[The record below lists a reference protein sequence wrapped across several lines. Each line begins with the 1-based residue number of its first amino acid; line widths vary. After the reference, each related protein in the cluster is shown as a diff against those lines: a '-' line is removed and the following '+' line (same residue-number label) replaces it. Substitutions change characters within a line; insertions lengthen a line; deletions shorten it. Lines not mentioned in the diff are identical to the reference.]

1 MIQIYSPT
9 NTDYTHNG
17 DQTLFPSAAT
27 VHVILNGSW
36 TAELTHPIDADGRW
50 KSIVKDAVVKMPSF
64 NGDQLFRI
72 KSTSKSDSGVIA
84 AMEPIFMDSMG
95 DCFLVDIRPTSK
107 NGQQALNDMVS
118 PNSKYSASSDI
129 TRTATAYYEYKNL
142 IEAIAGD
149 DDNAFLKR
157 WGGEILYDN
166 FTVIINERVGGDYGV
181 EVRYG
186 KNIPQD
192 GVTEEVDTS
201 AIITRIYPK
210 AYNGYTMTNHG
221 HVDSPLINSYPT
233 IKAATLTFDDV
244 KMAADAQEDDAE
256 NGVIICNNQAELDQ
270 ALTQKCQEQ
279 YDTGMDKPT
288 VSLDI
293 SMVLLQNTEQ
303 YKDYQILET
312 ASLGDTIHCRDSH
325 LDITSDARVIE
336 LGYDSIQKR
345 VSSVV
350 IGDVQYNYFDQV
362 TDSTN
367 RIEQVIRPNGTLM
380 AERVQGILNGIY
392 TQLRLQSTAAQKVN
406 GSAFLVEDTDPESA
420 LYGAM
425 VWGTQ
430 GLQLSVVRTADGRSW
445 DWTTAVTAKGIV
457 ADAIVTG
464 ILSDKEGKN
473 YWNLDTGEF
482 RLSAESFLVDDETVQ
497 NYVDGAIDDKI
508 AQIRELTVQLS
519 NEVTLVP
526 TSADGTGGNYS
537 EAYTDVSVYLG
548 TSDVSAAAQIT
559 VAVSAGVTGS
569 WNPLQRRYSVTYL
582 ESDVGA
588 VTFTVTYSGLQ
599 MSKTFTVA
607 KTKQGQPGA
616 QGIPGPAGDNGQ
628 SFYTWIKYADTP
640 TSGMS
645 DSPDGKEYMGIAYN
659 KTTPA
664 ESTNYSDYQWSLI
677 KGSDGSQGVPG
688 PPGEDGQTLYTWIK
702 YATSATGANMSDD
715 PDGKTYLGIAYN
727 KTTATESNNPADY
740 TWAFFEGPQGEK
752 GDQGIPGPAGA
763 DGQTL
768 YTWIKYA
775 DTPTSGMSDNPDGK
789 EYMGIAYNKTS
800 QTESNNYGDYQ
811 WSLIKGANGSQGI
824 PGPAGADGQ
833 TLYTW
838 IKYADTP
845 TSGMSDN
852 PDGKEYMGI
861 AYNKTSQTESNNYG
875 DYQWSLIKGA
885 KGDQGIPGPA
895 GEDGQTFYTWIKYA
909 DTPTSGMSDNPDG
922 KEYMGIA
929 YNKTTQTESSNYSDY
944 QWSLIKGA
952 NGSQG
957 IPGPAGED
965 GKTLY
970 TWIKYADTPT
980 SGMSDN
986 PDGKEYMG
994 IAYNKATPTES
1005 SNYGDYQWSLIKG
1018 AKGDQGIP
1026 GPQGS
1031 PGTNGKTSYF
1041 HVKYSANSNG
1051 NPMTETPSTY
1061 IGTYVDFT
1069 EADSSNYRDY
1079 TWSRFQGAQGAKGEQ
1094 GIPGTNGINGQTS
1107 YLHIKYSNDGG
1118 ASFTSNNGETPGK
1131 YIGQYVDFNQT
1142 DSTDPDRYTWSLT
1155 QGADG
1160 RVYQLQA
1167 DTLVIKQGADNAY
1180 NPPRVTFSAYY
1191 RNGTSANRV
1200 AYAGRF
1206 VISESTN
1213 GTTYI
1218 TKYTSSANEA
1228 SHTYTPSAA
1237 NVKNIRCILYASG
1250 GTTNALDMQGV
1261 AIVRDIDNLTQ
1272 EDVFNILTNNGV
1284 VQGIYLQNGQLY
1296 INAEYIATG
1305 RLASVDGSSYWDLN
1319 TGELNI
1325 DGKLVFDNNQLT
1337 VNGNVNVPSGGHV
1350 NVANGGA
1357 VNIDNI
1363 VNGRYH
1369 RVTVGSGGV
1378 VVHDY
1383 GTNTPDDDT
1392 SPAQVASMGVN
1403 TSQPVGLVRS
1413 VRYSQSSAGIPQ
1425 AIQDF
1430 TNIIGGTIQ
1439 SSNGSKQSTM
1449 TPTGVTTT
1457 NLTASEVDVTN
1468 GVSAQH
1474 ADFEGRVNADS
1485 FNGVWI
1491 TMSGWNRFRVDWA
1504 DHGTG
1509 YRLWFYID
1517 NTLVWNT

>member
-17 DQTLFPSAAT
+17 DQTLMPSAAT
-27 VHVILNGSW
+27 VHPILNGSW

-50 KSIVKDAVVKMPSF
+50 KFIVKDAVVKMPSF
-64 NGDQLFRI
+64 NGDQLFRV
-72 KSTSKSDSGVIA
+72 KSTSKSDSGVTA

-129 TRTATAYYEYKNL
+129 TRAATAYYEYKNL

-166 FTVIINERVGGDYGV
+166 FTVIVNERVGGDYGV

-256 NGVIICNNQAELDQ
+256 NGVIICNSQAELDQ
-270 ALTQKCQEQ
+270 ALTQRCQEQ
-279 YDTGMDKPT
+279 YDAGLDKPT

-312 ASLGDTIHCRDSH
+312 VSMGDTIHCRDSH

-336 LGYDSIQKR
+336 LEYDSIQKR

-350 IGDVQYNYFDQV
+350 IGDVQYNYFNQV

-430 GLQLSVVRTADGRSW
+430 GLQLSVVRTADGRGW

-526 TSADGTGGNYS
+526 TSADGSGGNYS

-569 WNPLQRRYSVTYL
+569 WNPSQRRYSVTYL

-607 KTKQGQPGA
+607 KSKQGQTGA

-727 KTTATESNNPADY
+727 KTTAVESNNPADY
-740 TWAFFEGPQGEK
+740 TWAFFEGPQGE
-752 GDQGIPGPAGA
+752 
-763 DGQTL
+763 
-768 YTWIKYA
+768 
-775 DTPTSGMSDNPDGK
+775 
-789 EYMGIAYNKTS
+789 
-800 QTESNNYGDYQ
+800 
-811 WSLIKGANGSQGI
+811 
-824 PGPAGADGQ
+824 
-833 TLYTW
+833 
-838 IKYADTP
+838 
-845 TSGMSDN
+845 
-852 PDGKEYMGI
+852 
-861 AYNKTSQTESNNYG
+861 
-875 DYQWSLIKGA
+875 

-909 DTPTSGMSDNPDG
+909 DTPTSGMSDSPDG

-929 YNKTTQTESSNYSDY
+929 YNKTSQTESSNYSDY

-994 IAYNKATPTES
+994 IAYNKTTPTES
-1005 SNYGDYQWSLIKG
+1005 SNYSDYQWSLIKG

-1069 EADSSNYRDY
+1069 EADSTNYQDY
-1079 TWSRFQGAQGAKGEQ
+1079 TWSRFQGAQGPQGNQ
-1094 GIPGTNGINGQTS
+1094 GIPGTNGSNGQTS

-1118 ASFTSNNGETPGK
+1118 ATFTANNGETPGD
-1131 YIGQYVDFNQT
+1131 YLGQYVDFAQT
-1142 DSTDPDRYTWSLT
+1142 DSTDPDRYAWSLIK
-1155 QGADG
+1155 GSDG
-1160 RVYQLQA
+1160 QNATTYILQA

-1180 NPPRVTFSAYY
+1180 NPPSVTFSAYLRFGDEAQRY
-1191 RNGTSANRV
+1191 
-1200 AYAGRF
+1200 AYGGRF

-1218 TKYTSSANEA
+1218 TKYTSSANET
-1228 SHTYTPSAA
+1228 SHTYTPSAP

-1337 VNGNVNVPSGGHV
+1337 VNGNVNVPSGGHI

-1378 VVHDY
+1378 VVNDY
-1383 GTNTPDDDT
+1383 GTNTPDDDIQ
-1392 SPAQVASMGVN
+1392 PAQVASMGVN
-1403 TSQPVGLVRS
+1403 TSQAIGLVRS
-1413 VRYSQSSAGIPQ
+1413 VRYSQSSSGVPQ
-1425 AIQDF
+1425 AVQDF

-1439 SSNGSKQSTM
+1439 SSNGSQQSTM

-1457 NLTASEVDVTN
+1457 NLSASEVDVTN

-1485 FNGVWI
+1485 FNGMWI

-1509 YRLWFYID
+1509 YKLWFYID

>member
-72 KSTSKSDSGVIA
+72 ESTSKSDSGVIA

-582 ESDVGA
+582 KSDVGA
-588 VTFTVTYSGLQ
+588 VTFTVIYSGLQ

-607 KTKQGQPGA
+607 KSKQGQ
-616 QGIPGPAGDNGQ
+616 
-628 SFYTWIKYADTP
+628 
-640 TSGMS
+640 
-645 DSPDGKEYMGIAYN
+645 
-659 KTTPA
+659 
-664 ESTNYSDYQWSLI
+664 
-677 KGSDGSQGVPG
+677 
-688 PPGEDGQTLYTWIK
+688 
-702 YATSATGANMSDD
+702 TGA
-715 PDGKTYLGIAYN
+715 
-727 KTTATESNNPADY
+727 
-740 TWAFFEGPQGEK
+740 
-752 GDQGIPGPAGA
+752 
-763 DGQTL
+763 
-768 YTWIKYA
+768 
-775 DTPTSGMSDNPDGK
+775 
-789 EYMGIAYNKTS
+789 
-800 QTESNNYGDYQ
+800 
-811 WSLIKGANGSQGI
+811 
-824 PGPAGADGQ
+824 
-833 TLYTW
+833 
-838 IKYADTP
+838 
-845 TSGMSDN
+845 
-852 PDGKEYMGI
+852 
-861 AYNKTSQTESNNYG
+861 
-875 DYQWSLIKGA
+875 
-885 KGDQGIPGPA
+885 
-895 GEDGQTFYTWIKYA
+895 
-909 DTPTSGMSDNPDG
+909 
-922 KEYMGIA
+922 
-929 YNKTTQTESSNYSDY
+929 
-944 QWSLIKGA
+944 
-952 NGSQG
+952 
-957 IPGPAGED
+957 
-965 GKTLY
+965 
-970 TWIKYADTPT
+970 
-980 SGMSDN
+980 
-986 PDGKEYMG
+986 
-994 IAYNKATPTES
+994 
-1005 SNYGDYQWSLIKG
+1005 
-1018 AKGDQGIP
+1018 
-1026 GPQGS
+1026 
-1031 PGTNGKTSYF
+1031 
-1041 HVKYSANSNG
+1041 
-1051 NPMTETPSTY
+1051 
-1061 IGTYVDFT
+1061 
-1069 EADSSNYRDY
+1069 
-1079 TWSRFQGAQGAKGEQ
+1079 
-1094 GIPGTNGINGQTS
+1094 
-1107 YLHIKYSNDGG
+1107 
-1118 ASFTSNNGETPGK
+1118 
-1131 YIGQYVDFNQT
+1131 
-1142 DSTDPDRYTWSLT
+1142 

-1191 RNGTSANRV
+1191 RDGTSANRV

-1228 SHTYTPSAA
+1228 SHTYTPSAP

-1250 GTTNALDMQGV
+1250 GTTKALDMQGV
-1261 AIVRDIDNLTQ
+1261 AIVRDINNLTQ

-1296 INAEYIATG
+1296 INAEYIAAG
-1305 RLASVDGSSYWDLN
+1305 RIASVDGSSCWDLN
-1319 TGELNI
+1319 TGSMKLQGSFSSINWNGDQCFKMSVGSAFMQLNVYEGDPVSGTPFSQLISISSLVTDRYAGSIQVRRYSPSGDHEQTESLSIIGSSIEARGGGELTTI
-1325 DGKLVFDNNQLT
+1325 DGPGISTPLLNADQVSSPSIKAT
-1337 VNGNVNVPSGGHV
+1337 SGGS
-1350 NVANGGA
+1350 
-1357 VNIDNI
+1357 
-1363 VNGRYH
+1363 
-1369 RVTVGSGGV
+1369 T
-1378 VVHDY
+1378 
-1383 GTNTPDDDT
+1383 
-1392 SPAQVASMGVN
+1392 
-1403 TSQPVGLVRS
+1403 
-1413 VRYSQSSAGIPQ
+1413 
-1425 AIQDF
+1425 
-1430 TNIIGGTIQ
+1430 
-1439 SSNGSKQSTM
+1439 QSTM
-1449 TPTGVTTT
+1449 TPTGVTTQ
-1457 NLTASEVDVTN
+1457 NLSAKTANITGNLDAGSVDV
-1468 GVSAQH
+1468 S
-1474 ADFEGRVNADS
+1474 GRVNAET
-1485 FNGVWI
+1485 FKGGLI
-1491 TMSGWNRFRVDWA
+1491 TKSGSNRFFIDWVN
-1504 DHGTG
+1504 DGGTWKL
-1509 YRLWFYID
+1509 YFYID
-1517 NTLVWNT
+1517 GQLVRTW

>member
-9 NTDYTHNG
+9 NTNYTHNG

-27 VHVILNGSW
+27 VHAILNGSW

-72 KSTSKSDSGVIA
+72 KSTSKSDSGVTA

-95 DCFLVDIRPTSK
+95 DCFLVDIRPTAK

-129 TRTATAYYEYKNL
+129 ARSATAYYEYKNL

-166 FTVIINERVGGDYGV
+166 FTVIVNERVGGDYGV

-244 KMAADAQEDDAE
+244 KMTTDAQEDDAE
-256 NGVIICNNQAELDQ
+256 NGVIICNSQAELDQ
-270 ALTQKCQEQ
+270 ALTQRCQEQ
-279 YDTGMDKPT
+279 YDAGLDKPT

-312 ASLGDTIHCRDSH
+312 VSLGDTIHCRDSH

-336 LGYDSIQKR
+336 LEYDSIQKR

-430 GLQLSVVRTADGRSW
+430 GLQLSVVRTSDGRSW

-497 NYVDGAIDDKI
+497 NYVDGAIDNKI

-526 TSADGTGGNYS
+526 TSADGSGGNYS

-569 WNPLQRRYSVTYL
+569 WNPSQRRYSVTYL

-607 KTKQGQPGA
+607 KSKQGQTGA

-628 SFYTWIKYADTP
+628 TFYTWIKYADTP

-677 KGSDGSQGVPG
+677 KGSDGAQGVPG

-727 KTTATESNNPADY
+727 KTTAVESNNPADY
-740 TWAFFEGPQGEK
+740 TWAFFEGPQGE
-752 GDQGIPGPAGA
+752 
-763 DGQTL
+763 
-768 YTWIKYA
+768 
-775 DTPTSGMSDNPDGK
+775 
-789 EYMGIAYNKTS
+789 
-800 QTESNNYGDYQ
+800 
-811 WSLIKGANGSQGI
+811 
-824 PGPAGADGQ
+824 
-833 TLYTW
+833 
-838 IKYADTP
+838 
-845 TSGMSDN
+845 
-852 PDGKEYMGI
+852 
-861 AYNKTSQTESNNYG
+861 
-875 DYQWSLIKGA
+875 

-929 YNKTTQTESSNYSDY
+929 YNKTSQTESSNYSDY

-994 IAYNKATPTES
+994 IAYNKTTPTES
-1005 SNYGDYQWSLIKG
+1005 SNYSDYQWSLIKG
-1018 AKGDQGIP
+1018 TKGDQGIP

-1041 HVKYSANSNG
+1041 HVKYSSNSNG

-1069 EADSSNYRDY
+1069 EADSTNYQDY
-1079 TWSRFQGAQGAKGEQ
+1079 TWSRFQGAQGPQGNQ
-1094 GIPGTNGINGQTS
+1094 GIPGTNGSNGQTS

-1118 ASFTSNNGETPGK
+1118 ATFTANNGETPGD
-1131 YIGQYVDFNQT
+1131 YLGQYVDFAQT
-1142 DSTDPDRYTWSLT
+1142 DSTDPDRYVWSLIK
-1155 QGADG
+1155 GSDG
-1160 RVYQLQA
+1160 QNATTYILQA

-1180 NPPRVTFSAYY
+1180 NPPSVTFSAYLRFGDEAQRY
-1191 RNGTSANRV
+1191 
-1200 AYAGRF
+1200 AYGGRF

-1218 TKYTSSANEA
+1218 TKYTSAANET
-1228 SHTYTPSAA
+1228 SHTYTPSAP

-1250 GTTNALDMQGV
+1250 GTTSALDMQGV
-1261 AIVRDIDNLTQ
+1261 AIVRDIDNLKQ

-1296 INAEYIATG
+1296 INAEYIAAG
-1305 RLASVDGSSYWDLN
+1305 RIASVDGSSYWDLN
-1319 TGELNI
+1319 TGRIELQGSI
-1325 DGKLVFDNNQLT
+1325 SSLEW
-1337 VNGNVNVPSGGHV
+1337 NG
-1350 NVANGGA
+1350 
-1357 VNIDNI
+1357 DQCFKM
-1363 VNGRYH
+1363 
-1369 RVTVGSGGV
+1369 TVGSAFMQLSVYEGNPV
-1378 VVHDY
+1378 S
-1383 GTNTPDDDT
+1383 GTPYSQLISISRLVTDRYAG
-1392 SPAQVASMGVN
+1392 SIQV
-1403 TSQPVGLVRS
+1403 R
-1413 VRYSQSSAGIPQ
+1413 RYSPNGDHEQTESLS
-1425 AIQDF
+1425 
-1430 TNIIGGTIQ
+1430 IIGSNIEARSGGELTTIDGPGISTPLLDADQ
-1439 SSNGSKQSTM
+1439 VSSPSIKATSGGSTQSTM
-1449 TPTGVTTT
+1449 TPTGVTTR
-1457 NLTASEVDVTN
+1457 NL
-1468 GVSAQH
+1468 SAQTATITGNLDAGS
-1474 ADFEGRVNADS
+1474 ADVSGRVNADT
-1485 FNGVWI
+1485 FKGALV
-1491 TMSGWNRFRVDWA
+1491 TRSGSNRFFVDWVNEG
-1504 DHGTG
+1504 GTWKL
-1509 YRLWFYID
+1509 YFYID
-1517 NTLVWNT
+1517 NQPVRTL

>member
-27 VHVILNGSW
+27 LHAILNGSW

-64 NGDQLFRI
+64 NGEQLFRI
-72 KSTSKSDSGVIA
+72 KSTSKSDSGVTA
-84 AMEPIFMDSMG
+84 AMEPIFMDSTG
-95 DCFLVDIRPTSK
+95 DCFLVDIRPTAK

-118 PNSKYSASSDI
+118 PNGKYSASSDI
-129 TRTATAYYEYKNL
+129 TRAATAYYEYKNL

-166 FTVIINERVGGDYGV
+166 FTVIVNERVGGDYGV

-244 KMAADAQEDDAE
+244 KMATDAQEDDAE
-256 NGVIICNNQAELDQ
+256 NGVIICNSQAELDQ
-270 ALTQKCQEQ
+270 ALTQRCQEQ
-279 YDTGMDKPT
+279 YDSGLDKPT

-312 ASLGDTIHCRDSH
+312 VSLGDTIHCRDSH
-325 LDITSDARVIE
+325 LDITSDARAIE
-336 LGYDSIQKR
+336 LEYDSIQKR

-350 IGDVQYNYFDQV
+350 IGEAQYNYFDKV

-526 TSADGTGGNYS
+526 TSADGSGGNYS

-607 KTKQGQPGA
+607 KSKQGQSGEN
-616 QGIPGPAGDNGQ
+616 GTPGPAGQD
-628 SFYTWIKYADTP
+628 
-640 TSGMS
+640 
-645 DSPDGKEYMGIAYN
+645 
-659 KTTPA
+659 
-664 ESTNYSDYQWSLI
+664 
-677 KGSDGSQGVPG
+677 
-688 PPGEDGQTLYTWIK
+688 
-702 YATSATGANMSDD
+702 
-715 PDGKTYLGIAYN
+715 
-727 KTTATESNNPADY
+727 
-740 TWAFFEGPQGEK
+740 
-752 GDQGIPGPAGA
+752 
-763 DGQTL
+763 
-768 YTWIKYA
+768 
-775 DTPTSGMSDNPDGK
+775 
-789 EYMGIAYNKTS
+789 
-800 QTESNNYGDYQ
+800 
-811 WSLIKGANGSQGI
+811 
-824 PGPAGADGQ
+824 
-833 TLYTW
+833 
-838 IKYADTP
+838 
-845 TSGMSDN
+845 
-852 PDGKEYMGI
+852 
-861 AYNKTSQTESNNYG
+861 
-875 DYQWSLIKGA
+875 
-885 KGDQGIPGPA
+885 
-895 GEDGQTFYTWIKYA
+895 
-909 DTPTSGMSDNPDG
+909 
-922 KEYMGIA
+922 
-929 YNKTTQTESSNYSDY
+929 
-944 QWSLIKGA
+944 
-952 NGSQG
+952 
-957 IPGPAGED
+957 
-965 GKTLY
+965 
-970 TWIKYADTPT
+970 
-980 SGMSDN
+980 
-986 PDGKEYMG
+986 
-994 IAYNKATPTES
+994 
-1005 SNYGDYQWSLIKG
+1005 
-1018 AKGDQGIP
+1018 
-1026 GPQGS
+1026 
-1031 PGTNGKTSYF
+1031 GKTSYF
-1041 HVKYSANSNG
+1041 HVKYSSNPDG
-1051 NPMTETPSTY
+1051 NPMTETPNTY

-1069 EADSSNYRDY
+1069 QADSTDPSDY
-1079 TWSRFQGAQGAKGEQ
+1079 TWARLEGMQGEQ
-1094 GIPGTNGINGQTS
+1094 GIPGTNGENGQTS

-1118 ASFTSNNGETPGK
+1118 NSFTPNNGETPGD
-1131 YIGQYVDFNQT
+1131 YIGQYVDFTQA
-1142 DSTDPDRYTWSLT
+1142 DSTDPKRYSWSLT
-1155 QGADG
+1155 KGEAG
-1160 RVYQLQA
+1160 VVYSLQA

-1180 NPPRVTFSAYY
+1180 NPPSITFSAFV
-1191 RNGTSANRV
+1191 RVGDSADRS
-1200 AYAGRF
+1200 AYSGRF

-1213 GTTYI
+1213 GTTYV
-1218 TKYTSSANEA
+1218 TKYTSSANET

-1325 DGKLVFDNNQLT
+1325 DGKLVFDDNQLT
-1337 VNGNVNVPSGGHV
+1337 VNGNVNVPSGGHI

-1378 VVHDY
+1378 VVNDY
-1383 GTNTPDDDT
+1383 GTNTPEDDT
-1392 SPAQVASMGVN
+1392 QPAQVANMGVN

-1413 VRYSQSSAGIPQ
+1413 VRYSQSSAGVPQ

-1439 SSNGSKQSTM
+1439 SSNGSRQSTM
-1449 TPTGVTTT
+1449 TPAGITTGV
-1457 NLTASEVDVTN
+1457 LSASSANIDDTVSCNGIDSSGPIYSDGIIYAPNIELSYSTPYIDFHAAKSTSDFTSRIMASRAGYLAIGGGGQWGFVAVDATGGHLKPEQEGNYSLGSN
-1468 GVSAQH
+1468 G
-1474 ADFEGRVNADS
+1474 
-1485 FNGVWI
+1485 
-1491 TMSGWNRFRVDWA
+1491 NRFAKLWVTSGVDNSSLA
-1504 DHGTG
+1504 ELKTDIKPFSSGLEELNNTDVYNYKLKSAIEKNGDDIIRTG
-1509 YRLWFYID
+1509 FVIGKGYKTSRFLLGERGDGIELYNAVGVVFEAAKEMYEILKQQEEEIKLLKSK
-1517 NTLVWNT
+1517 TE